1 MCCMVSIDRLI
12 SPGVEKTTGL
22 LQWYPPCSRVASVRG
37 EATMPTYEYR
47 CEKCRAMFTRRESFS
62 EHEKGKP
69 HYPKCGSK
77 KVSPV
82 PTAFSVVTS
91 KKS

>member
-1 MCCMVSIDRLI
+1 
-12 SPGVEKTTGL
+12 
-22 LQWYPPCSRVASVRG
+22 
-37 EATMPTYEYR
+37 MPTYEYR

-69 HYPKCGSK
+69 HCPKCGSK